1 MRVVG
6 SPVLG
11 RLGDALLAVSLA
23 VLTAVFSLQYHP
35 DGWPPFDAAAIALA
49 GVVYL
54 PLAFRRQAPWTVLA
68 VSCAGYA
75 AYAALGFQP
84 SAIVWGPVLGFF
96 TIATLKPPREVAFC
110 ALPTGVVWTY
120 GSLAS
125 GVLSAEVCIGQTAV
139 VLGIAWVFGATIREL
154 GVRNRRLAELTARL
168 REEQEARARHA
179 VTEERLRI
187 ARELHDVVAHHL
199 SVLSVQSG
207 LASYVFDSDPE
218 TARGAL
224 DTIHSTAR
232 RSLEE
237 MRGLLQVLRISP
249 DGTEV
254 IGGPAAGPAP
264 GLERLGELVD
274 RVGAAGVTVD
284 VAVRGARRP
293 LAPGPDLCAYR
304 ILQEALTNVL
314 KHAGP
319 AHVALSLDYGPEV
332 LTVRVTD
339 DGGSGGVPQ
348 RVTGG
353 GHGLIGMR
361 ERVRMYDGLFRAGP
375 LRPGGFEVM
384 FTLPLVT

>member
-1 MRVVG
+1 MVG

-23 VLTAVFSLQYHP
+23 VLTTVFSLQYAP
-35 DGWPPFDAAAIALA
+35 DGWPPFDATAIVLT

-54 PLAFRRQAPWTVLA
+54 PLAFRRQAPWLVLA
-68 VSCAGYA
+68 LSCAGYT
-75 AYAALGFQP
+75 AYAAQGFQP
-84 SAIVWGPVLGFF
+84 SAIVWGPVLAFF
-96 TIATLKPPREVAFC
+96 TIACLKPPRAVGAC
-110 ALPTGVVWTY
+110 ALPTAVVWTY

-125 GVLSAEVCIGQTAV
+125 GVLSAEVCVGQTAV
-139 VLGIAWVFGATIREL
+139 VLGVAWVFGATIREL

-207 LASYVFDSDPE
+207 LASYVFDSDPG

-224 DTIHSTAR
+224 DTIHTTAR
-232 RSLEE
+232 QSLEE

-249 DGTEV
+249 DGTEMT
-254 IGGPAAGPAP
+254 GGPAGGPAP
-264 GLERLGELVD
+264 GLERLDELVD
-274 RVGAAGVTVD
+274 RVGAAGVAVD

-293 LAPGPDLCAYR
+293 LAPGPDLCAFR

-314 KHAGP
+314 KHAG
-319 AHVALSLDYGPEV
+319 AARVSLLLDYGPEI

-339 DGGSGGVPQ
+339 DGGSGEAP
-348 RVTGG
+348 RDATGG

-361 ERVRMYDGLFRAGP
+361 ERVRMYGGLFRAGP
-375 LRPGGFEVM
+375 LRPRGFEVM
-384 FTLPLVT
+384 FTLPLVS